1 MAPQHLMGIV
11 RPNRFHTLIYDHQV
25 VAPTSLRLRLR
36 LGHYRFHP
44 GTILPGVRFADEE
57 NLPSP
62 FLNRVDKAAAVAA
75 ALSSTLNPL
84 NVFST
89 SVGPPNANGIGMESE
104 GEMMSSSA
112 STGEVGSVD
121 AFVGDC
127 AQGE

>member
-1 MAPQHLMGIV
+1 MCFRPLHQIQAPMAQSTDGGSGPGSSSKVKRRASSRL
-11 RPNRFHTLIYDHQV
+11 L
-25 VAPTSLRLRLR
+25 LR
-36 LGHYRFHP
+36 
-44 GTILPGVRFADEE
+44 
-57 NLPSP
+57 
-62 FLNRVDKAAAVAA
+62 AVAA
-75 ALSSTLNPL
+75 ANNTRGGSPSTSSL
-84 NVFST
+84 T